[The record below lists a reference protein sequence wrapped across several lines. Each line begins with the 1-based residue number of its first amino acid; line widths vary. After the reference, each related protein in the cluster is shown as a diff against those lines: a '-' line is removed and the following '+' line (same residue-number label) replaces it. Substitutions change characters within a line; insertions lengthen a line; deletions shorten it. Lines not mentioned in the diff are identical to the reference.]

1 MKRRLVSD
9 YVGAGSDVEQHC
21 GMPRDR
27 SLPSFWTLQLL
38 GWSGY
43 FVAMAFSRI
52 GRFPLSYM
60 LAEKALL
67 TLLGVAISLALRA
80 ILRRMLRDERPMA
93 TLIVTCVVASYLLAA
108 VWTATANL
116 LTIPIES
123 AFFGRISNYNSV
135 GALFG
140 GTVYNSFTLV
150 AWAFL
155 YLGLT
160 HYFALQAERERAL
173 RAETMVAE
181 VKLRALQHQLNPH
194 LFFNTLNAIST
205 LIAEH
210 RNHDATV
217 MIARLGDFLRA
228 TLRLDLA
235 AQVPLAEELSLAGQY
250 LDIEQVR
257 FDERLCVTYD
267 IDEEAYRALVPL
279 LLLQPL
285 VENATRHGIGR
296 LESGGT
302 IAISA
307 RVVGH
312 RLELR
317 IENSAP
323 VSAVQIP
330 ESGIG
335 LANVRERLA
344 VLYGDRQELMTSNAD
359 GVFRVDIKLP
369 FTARAPE
376 RPSAATGVAVGV

>member
-1 MKRRLVSD
+1 MTTSR
-9 YVGAGSDVEQHC
+9 GAGESTA
-21 GMPRDR
+21 PRGR
-27 SLPSFWTLQLL
+27 ALPSFWTLQLI

-43 FVAMAFSRI
+43 YVAMAFSRI

-60 LAEKALL
+60 LAEKLLL
-67 TLLGVAISLALRA
+67 TLLGVAVSLALRS
-80 ILRRMLRDERPMA
+80 ILRRRLADQAFMPELV
-93 TLIVTCVVASYLLAA
+93 VTSVIMSYLLAA
-108 VWTATANL
+108 VWTAAANL
-116 LTIPIES
+116 LTIPIQS
-123 AFFGRISNYNSV
+123 AFLGRPSNYDST

-160 HYFALQAERERAL
+160 HYVALEAERERAL

-181 VKLRALQHQLNPH
+181 GKLRALQHQLNPH

-210 RNHDATV
+210 RNQDATV

-228 TLRLDLA
+228 TLRQDLA
-235 AQVPLAEELSLAGQY
+235 PEVPLAEELSLVAQY

-257 FDERLCVTYD
+257 FDERLRVTYD
-267 IDEEAYRALVPL
+267 IDEEAYRELVPL

-296 LESGGT
+296 LPEGGT

-307 RVVGH
+307 RVTGDT
-312 RLELR
+312 LEIT

-323 VSAVQIP
+323 LTSDSSVAAT
-330 ESGIG
+330 GIG

-344 VLYGDRQELMTSNAD
+344 MHHGNRQQLRTARRPD
-359 GVFRVDIKLP
+359 GVFRVDIELP
-369 FTARAPE
+369 VTPRDQAPRMRAGSP
-376 RPSAATGVAVGV
+376 VALGA

>member
-1 MKRRLVSD
+1 MIASR
-9 YVGAGSDVEQHC
+9 GTVERPV
-21 GMPRDR
+21 PRGR
-27 SLPSFWTLQLL
+27 ALPSFWTLQLL

-43 FVAMAFSRI
+43 YVAMAFSRI

-60 LAEKALL
+60 FAEKLLL
-67 TLLGVAISLALRA
+67 TLLGVAISLVLRA
-80 ILRRMLRDERPMA
+80 VLRRMLADQRSMTA
-93 TLIVTCVVASYLLAA
+93 LVVTSVGASYVLAA
-108 VWTATANL
+108 VWTAAANL

-123 AFFGRISNYNSV
+123 AFFGRSSNYNSI

-228 TLRLDLA
+228 TLRQDLA

-257 FDERLCVTYD
+257 FGERLRVTYD
-267 IDEEAYRALVPL
+267 IEEEAYRALVPL

-285 VENATRHGIGR
+285 VENATRHGTGR
-296 LESGGT
+296 LEAGGT

-307 RVVGH
+307 RIFGE
-312 RLELR
+312 RLELT

-323 VSAVQIP
+323 VNSGLTIEP
-330 ESGIG
+330 GIG
-335 LANVRERLA
+335 LANVCERLV
-344 VLYGDRQELMTSNAD
+344 VLYGNRHELTTSNAN
-359 GVFRVDIKLP
+359 GVFRVVMKLP
-369 FTARAPE
+369 FTAATHD
-376 RPSAATGVAVGV
+376 RPTVTSSGTVALGV

>member
-1 MKRRLVSD
+1 MERRLVSD
-9 YVGAGSDVEQHC
+9 YVGAKRDVEQHC
-21 GMPRDR
+21 GMPRGR

-43 FVAMAFSRI
+43 FVAMVFSRI

-60 LAEKALL
+60 FAEKLLL
-67 TLLGVAISLALRA
+67 TLLGVSISLVLRA
-80 ILRRMLRDERPMA
+80 ILRRMLVSQQSMTA
-93 TLIVTCVVASYLLAA
+93 LVVTSVVASYLLAA
-108 VWTATANL
+108 VWTAVANV

-123 AFFGRISNYNSV
+123 AFFGRHSNYGSI

-210 RNHDATV
+210 RNQDATV

-228 TLRLDLA
+228 TLRQDLA
-235 AQVPLAEELSLAGQY
+235 AQVPLADELSLAGQY

-257 FDERLCVTYD
+257 FGERLRVTYD

-307 RVVGH
+307 RVVGTQ
-312 RLELR
+312 LELA

-323 VSAVQIP
+323 VKSNGASA
-330 ESGIG
+330 SGIG
-335 LANVRERLA
+335 LANVRERLT
-344 VLYGDRQELMTSNAD
+344 VLYDQRQALTTSHTD

-369 FTARAPE
+369 LGA
-376 RPSAATGVAVGV
+376 